1 VIIRHTLGGTP
12 VTIYCPMPGGIDP
25 FAEVTILPTSGEI
38 LNGLDVESTGLEPSG
53 IHHPD
58 WRMRTAQ
65 FAPYDDVAY
74 VLRMDDPDAA
84 DLARTVLSNPR
95 ATFASHMRIDPE
107 AVKVALGVDV
117 TDRFIDTHVMAIM
130 AAPDAAAGQ
139 GSLKPAATRFNM
151 PELEAA
157 EEALTARFDTLY
169 REAHPEIGRRAI
181 KAKELKKW
189 GFTHV
194 PLDDPDFLLY
204 AGLDAIAARRLV
216 PLLASASEAPAHV
229 LTTERWLS
237 QVAARTVRRGMRV
250 DRDRLAEVI
259 ASSDAEA
266 TAASEITMEVCG
278 LKPSQGVKLQ
288 AWWGEHGVDWTT
300 WPDEARTETGG
311 PSLAKDNIKLLLR
324 QPLDE
329 AGRMVADAYA
339 RYSRVLDRNRR
350 TKELLQVMDP
360 DGYVHPGLS
369 TVGTVTSRMAC
380 SAPNMQNFSKKDHVM
395 RGLFLPEDGHVLM
408 SCDFAQVELRVVASL
423 AGEQT
428 MIDTILAGG
437 DLHQLTADL
446 LGVTRQEAK
455 TINFLIVYG
464 GGGPV
469 LAQKL
474 GFSRTVA
481 ECRQIIRDY
490 WAKYPAIAALN
501 EGLTHES
508 SVRLISGRLVPA
520 SQGRGYALMNYLI
533 QGSSREILV
542 GACRRF
548 SGGDPELER
557 MFWMWIHDEV
567 VLQVPMSRTDEVA
580 ERIGSAMSLDLY
592 GVPIVAEADVLLDE
606 NGESRWMSGD
616 HAKKIKSDLL
626 VS

>member
-12 VTIYCPMPGGIDP
+12 VTIHCPFVGALDP
-25 FAEVTILPTSGEI
+25 FDWDAKEMPTG
-38 LNGLDVESTGLEPSG
+38 LHGLDVESTGLEPAG
-53 IHHPD
+53 VHHPG

-65 FAPYDDVAY
+65 FAPTDDVAW
-74 VLRMDDPDAA
+74 VFRMDDPDQVEVARATLA
-84 DLARTVLSNPR
+84 DPGN
-95 ATFASHMRIDPE
+95 TFASHMRIDPE
-107 AVKVALGVDV
+107 AVQVAFGVDV

-157 EEALTARFDTLY
+157 EEALTARFDVLY

-181 KAKELKKW
+181 KEKMLKKW
-189 GFTHV
+189 GFTHI

-237 QVAARTVRRGMRV
+237 QVAARAVRRGMRV

-266 TAASEITMEVCG
+266 QAATEITMDVCG
-278 LKPSQGVKLQ
+278 LKPSQGVALQ
-288 AWWGEHGVDWTT
+288 KWWGEHGVDWTT
-300 WPDEARTETGG
+300 WPDEARTDKGG

-329 AGRMVADAYA
+329 AGRLVADAYA
-339 RYSRVLDRNRR
+339 RYSKVLDRNRR
-350 TKELLQVMDP
+350 TKELLLVMDP

-395 RGLFLPEDGHVLM
+395 RGLFLPEERHVLM

-423 AGEQT
+423 AGEQA

-464 GGGPV
+464 GGGKV
-469 LAQKL
+469 LAKNL
-474 GFSRTVA
+474 GYTRTVA

-501 EGLTHES
+501 ESLKHES

-533 QGSSREILV
+533 QGSSRELLV
-542 GACRRF
+542 AASRRF
-548 SGGDPELER
+548 SGGDPLRER
-557 MFWMWIHDEV
+557 MFWMWVHDEII
-567 VLQVPMSRTDEVA
+567 LQVPEEIALEIAAAVSE
-580 ERIGSAMSLDLY
+580 AMSFDLY
-592 GVPIVAEADVLLDE
+592 GVPIRADADVLIDE
-606 NGESRWMSGD
+606 DGVSRWMSGD
-616 HAKKIKSDLL
+616 RAKEIREL
-626 VS
+626 VAA